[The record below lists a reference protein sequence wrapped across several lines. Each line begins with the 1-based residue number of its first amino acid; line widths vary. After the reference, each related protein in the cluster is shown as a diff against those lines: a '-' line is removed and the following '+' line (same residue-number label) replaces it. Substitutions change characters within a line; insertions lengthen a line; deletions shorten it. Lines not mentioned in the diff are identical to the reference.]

1 MSDRTLLRRCSTVV
15 HQATGIVAV
24 QAGCHVD
31 EGFELLVIRAR
42 ARNQTVEMAALDVLD
57 HVIRFD

>member
-1 MSDRTLLRRCSTVV
+1 MADRTLLQRCSTVV

-31 EGFELLVIRAR
+31 EGFDLLVIRAR
-42 ARNQTVEMAALDVLD
+42 AANQTVEMTVID
-57 HVIRFD
+57 HVVRFD

>member
-1 MSDRTLLRRCSTVV
+1 MRDRATQQRCSTVV

-24 QAGCHVD
+24 QADCHVD
-31 EGFELLVIRAR
+31 EGFALLVIRAL
-42 ARNQTVEMAALDVLD
+42 ATNQTVEMTALDVID